1 MKCRVI
7 TPKEYAEQN
16 CTKEAIEEHHITYYP
31 EATTLMCS
39 EHHEQITAQVNLKA
53 IKQLVDI
60 EKRCD
65 ITPSKETIL
74 KKLTPSVLLE
84 VARIPENKQQE
95 ALQKIDNG
103 ELKTV
108 KDIQQFR
115 KEWKEPT
122 KPTEF
127 HSFEWFITCPFCGK
141 EFQESTANQVEK
153 EVIKQ

>member
-1 MKCRVI
+1 MPSGWKCDLLFKNKI
-7 TPKEYAEQN
+7 KELIDKYGNDHTKIVKEIMAICGVKERQAEQN
-16 CTKEAIEEHHITYYP
+16 Y
-31 EATTLMCS
+31 S
-39 EHHEQITAQVNLKA
+39 A
-53 IKQLVDI
+53 IKQLIEI
-60 EKRCD
+60 EK
-65 ITPSKETIL
+65 PQLNAVSKETL
-74 KKLTPSVLLE
+74 VKKLSPTILLE
-84 VARIPENKQQE
+84 VARTPQNKQQE

>member
-7 TPKEYAEQN
+7 N

-84 VARIPENKQQE
+84 VARTPQNKQQE

-108 KDIQQFR
+108 KDMLLI
-115 KEWKEPT
+115 
-122 KPTEF
+122 
-127 HSFEWFITCPFCGK
+127 H
-141 EFQESTANQVEK
+141 
-153 EVIKQ
+153 IKQENNTINLFYQFIQGNLRKPRITHLDLEWENNEYIMR

>member
-1 MKCRVI
+1 MPSGWKCDLLFKNKI
-7 TPKEYAEQN
+7 KELIDKYGNDHAKIVKEIMAICGVKERQAEQN
-16 CTKEAIEEHHITYYP
+16 Y
-31 EATTLMCS
+31 S
-39 EHHEQITAQVNLKA
+39 A
-53 IKQLVDI
+53 IKQLIEI
-60 EKRCD
+60 EK
-65 ITPSKETIL
+65 PQLNAVSKETL
-74 KKLTPSVLLE
+74 VKKLSPTILLE
-84 VARIPENKQQE
+84 VARTPQNKQQE

>member
-1 MKCRVI
+1 MFRRNSRREKCRVI

-39 EHHEQITAQVNLKA
+39 EHHEQIPKEFPKGITAQVNLKA

-74 KKLTPSVLLE
+74 KKLTPSVLSLSF
-84 VARIPENKQQE
+84 I
-95 ALQKIDNG
+95 
-103 ELKTV
+103 
-108 KDIQQFR
+108 
-115 KEWKEPT
+115 
-122 KPTEF
+122 EF
-127 HSFEWFITCPFCGK
+127 FSAIW
-141 EFQESTANQVEK
+141 AYYEK
-153 EVIKQ
+153 MECMTF